1 MIKHEYANMP
11 VVKQNIAK
19 SMISVIKGTVMGYI
33 FLVAAFGVLAAIYT
47 YTAFPAGMLSPFTQG
62 ITAFSIILC
71 GILSSRNI
79 QGFGWL
85 HGMAAGFVYSIIRFM
100 AGAFA
105 SNGFGFD
112 KNLFSMLLFGLL
124 LGAAGGIIGIN
135 FKRNNGRR

>member
-1 MIKHEYANMP
+1 MIKHEYAMMP

-47 YTAFPAGMLSPFTQG
+47 YTAFPAGMLNPFTQG

-71 GILSSRNI
+71 GILSSRNV

-105 SNGFGFD
+105 SSGFGFD

>member
-1 MIKHEYANMP
+1 MMP

-19 SMISVIKGTVMGYI
+19 SMISVIKGTVMGYF

-47 YTAFPAGMLSPFTQG
+47 YTAFPAGMLNPFTQG

-71 GILSSRNI
+71 GILSSRNV

>member
-1 MIKHEYANMP
+1 MIKHEYTKMPANGHNM
-11 VVKQNIAK
+11 AK
-19 SMISVIKGTVMGYI
+19 SMISVIKGTVAGYI
-33 FLVAAFGVLAAIYT
+33 FLVVAFGFLAVIYT

-85 HGMAAGFVYSIIRFM
+85 HGMAAGFVYSIVRFI